1 MKNKLTKKTVI
12 SLICAVIFSFSVFD
26 SLEALTSGNIFSFLF
41 FIYYLLFTIS
51 FYLIFYI
58 LHTGESFKSHIPII
72 FSLAGVAEICSFTT
86 RLQSDVFAN
95 MKLAFFIKLA
105 VAIVTLF
112 ILLAAVLKKYD
123 LAVKLFVLKII
134 AGSAFYIIIFYHDYP
149 QSEMYLRLIFII
161 SFALTSVILVVA
173 QILEALPFIY
183 LIKNEK
189 AEQSNNDTADAD
201 ESE

>member
-12 SLICAVIFSFSVFD
+12 SLICAVFFSFSLFK
-26 SLEALTSGNIFSFLF
+26 SLGALISGNISSFLY
-41 FIYYLLFTIS
+41 FIYYLLFTAS

-58 LHTGESFKSHIPII
+58 LHTGERFKSYIPII
-72 FSLAGVAEICSFTT
+72 FSLAAIAEICSFAA

-95 MKLAFFIKLA
+95 AKLA
-105 VAIVTLF
+105 VFSKLATVIVTLL

-134 AGSAFYIIIFYHDYP
+134 ASSAFYIIIFYHDYP

-161 SFALTSVILVVA
+161 SFALTSVSLVVA
-173 QILEALPFIY
+173 QIIEALPFIY
-183 LIKNEK
+183 LLKNEK